1 MFRPYFTIPVNING
15 MPVYYNIPYFVENQ
29 TKKVADDDL
38 LDTLKKYIDD
48 ELNRRD
54 LADKQHVKQSIQEKI
69 SVFLDG
75 LKKQDAKIQ
84 IQDTKIEGHKVL
96 INAQKNKLEKF
107 QTETNEKID
116 SQFML
121 NQLIKQIYE
130 ILTSQLS
137 NNNFT
142 ESNSIINSINENI
155 NIIKE
160 YNINE
165 NYKKQ
170 INDYIKMLN
179 TTYKDRIKQINYI

>member
-84 IQDTKIEGHKVL
+84 IQDTKIKGHEVL

>member
-69 SVFLDG
+69 SFFLNG
-75 LKKQDAKIQ
+75 LKKQDAKIK
-84 IQDTKIEGHKVL
+84 IQDAKIKGNTTL
-96 INAQKNKLEKF
+96 LNIQKNKLEEF

-116 SQFML
+116 GQFLL
-121 NQLIKQIYE
+121 NQLVKQIYE
-130 ILTSQLS
+130 NLTSQLS
-137 NNNFT
+137 NNNFE
-142 ESNSIINSINENI
+142 ESNNIINTINENI
-155 NIIKE
+155 NIIKK

-179 TTYKDRIKQINYI
+179 TKYKDQITPINYI